1 MSVLGVT
8 VEYRV
13 GTETGPDVL
22 QRLGAAFE
30 RAGAELV
37 RLDSHVFPLLTPV
50 FEAAEQRQFDAAGA
64 GPVDGAWE
72 PLSPVYE
79 KWKLERYPGKP
90 ILEREGALRAGLTSA
105 SAFSRRETSGNTFTF
120 GTSGVPYA
128 SFHQT
133 GTSKMP
139 VRAVFDFDADF
150 ERELEQAARQGVNA
164 AIKAARL
171 DSFVGEIPEG
181 A

>member
-1 MSVLGVT
+1 MSVLGIT

-13 GTETGPDVL
+13 GSETGPDVL
-22 QRLGAAFE
+22 QRMGAAFE

-50 FEAAEQRQFDAAGA
+50 FEATERRQFDAEGA

-72 PLSPVYE
+72 PLSPAYE
-79 KWKLERYPGKP
+79 AWKLEKYPGKP
-90 ILEREGALRAGLTSA
+90 ILERTGAMREGLTST
-105 SAFSRRETSGNTFTF
+105 SAFSRRESSGNTFVF

-133 GTSKMP
+133 GTAKMP
-139 VRAVFDFDADF
+139 VRAVFDFDPDF
-150 ERELEQAARQGVNA
+150 ERELEQATRKGVNA

-171 DSFVGEIPEG
+171 DTFIGEVPES
-181 A
+181 